1 MPHLPE
7 EQAILAVLEALDADS
22 ELSSNYVLKG
32 GNALRLAFYGRRA
45 SVDLDFSSKETH
57 IHQPEEETRAVLEEF
72 TERLDRTLEE
82 VTRRYE
88 FAQMVVQSTDILPP
102 NLPQREFPAL
112 EVSVGYSRLPDRD
125 PPFSDVVKL
134 EVTLNETVCEDE
146 YVPVAQGATV
156 HVCSLN
162 DIIAEKL
169 RSLLQQPVRNRQRPA
184 DVYDI
189 WFYMD
194 SLLQLLDVDR
204 IGRFLQEKCE
214 GRENITLSK
223 EAFWDPEIQLRA
235 STDWE
240 QIGERLPED
249 EELPT
254 FERAFAAVRRLV
266 EQLDIPEES
275 PS

>member
-7 EQAILAVLEALDADS
+7 EQAILAVLEALDADP

-32 GNALRLAFYGRRA
+32 GNALRFAFYGRRA
-45 SVDLDFSSKETH
+45 SVDLDFSSRKTYTH
-57 IHQPEEETRAVLEEF
+57 QSEEETQSVLADF
-72 TERLDRTLEE
+72 TDRLNRTLKE
-82 VTRRYE
+82 VAPQHE

-102 NLPQREFPAL
+102 NRPYREFPAL
-112 EVSVGYSRLPDRD
+112 QISVGYSRRSDRD
-125 PPFSDVVKL
+125 PPFNEAVKL
-134 EVTLNETVCEDE
+134 EVTLNETVCEEE
-146 YVPVAQGATV
+146 YVPVSEGATL

-169 RSLLQQPVRNRQRPA
+169 RSLLQQPIRNRQRPA

-194 SLLQLLDVDR
+194 RLSQRLDPER
-204 IGRFLQEKCE
+204 ISRFLQEKCE
-214 GRENITLSK
+214 DRDNITLSK
-223 EAFWDPEIQLRA
+223 EAFWDPEIQRRA
-235 STDWE
+235 NTDWE
-240 QIGERLPED
+240 QIAERLPAD

-254 FERAFAAVRRLV
+254 FDGAFAVVRRLV
-266 EQLDIPEES
+266 EQLDIPEQF

>member
-7 EQAILAVLEALDADS
+7 EQAILAVLEALDADP

-32 GNALRLAFYGRRA
+32 GNALRFAFDGRRA
-45 SVDLDFSSKETH
+45 SVDLDFSSRTTYTL
-57 IHQPEEETRAVLEEF
+57 QSEEETQAVLAEF
-72 TERLDRTLEE
+72 TDRLNQTLKG
-82 VTRRYE
+82 VAPQHE

-102 NLPQREFPAL
+102 NRPHREFPAL
-112 EVSVGYSRLPDRD
+112 QISVGYSRRTDRD
-125 PPFSDVVKL
+125 PPFNQAVKL

-146 YVPVAQGATV
+146 YVPVSEGATL

-169 RSLLQQPVRNRQRPA
+169 RSLLQQPIRNRQRPA

-189 WFYMD
+189 WFYID
-194 SLLQLLDVDR
+194 RRSRLLDFDR

-214 GRENITLSK
+214 GRERITLSK
-223 EAFWDPEIQLRA
+223 EAFWDPEIQSRA
-235 STDWE
+235 NTDWE
-240 QIGERLPED
+240 QIADRLPGD

-254 FERAFAAVRRLV
+254 FERAFAAVRHVV
-266 EQLDIPEES
+266 EQLDIPEQF